1 MTFKRA
7 LCLGL
12 ASVFFAIG
20 ISVVIVTGFHL
31 YRSQYRVC
39 MTGKMLFPK
48 GDGYVDLG
56 EIEFCGDN
64 LSVSSLYG
72 PSLERHLFNL
82 RAENARLQMKLD
94 ECKKFTTVSYRRG
107 DINVK

>member
-7 LCLGL
+7 LCLGI
-12 ASVFFAIG
+12 ASIFFAIS
-20 ISVVIVTGFHL
+20 ISIVMVMGVHL

-39 MTGKMLFPK
+39 MTGKMLVPK

-82 RAENARLQMKLD
+82 RTENARLQMKLD
-94 ECKKFTTVSYRRG
+94 ECKKFTTVSYREEG
-107 DINVK
+107 Y